1 MYMSLIRAWC
11 VCPQKKI
18 ANGLSVITDYLK
30 QKRIRIQITEVEGVD
45 RSSYQLLS
53 WMLYCGLGV
62 HHFLF
67 DDAFELGCF
76 DDFHLSSVS
85 VMML

>member
-1 MYMSLIRAWC
+1 M
-11 VCPQKKI
+11 
-18 ANGLSVITDYLK
+18 ANGLSVITDRLNDMITEW
-30 QKRIRIQITEVEGVD
+30 RIRIQIAVDVDDD

-53 WMLYCGLGV
+53 WMLYCEPGV

-67 DDAFELGCF
+67 DDAFVLGCF